1 MLNNAMQRS
10 FHSDGVS
17 QGVTISTIVP
27 SFHSQLLV
35 FGLVCFVLDFF
46 FFFFFSCWQPVEVK
60 QWWRSNG
67 GGERESDF
75 KRF

>member
-1 MLNNAMQRS
+1 MAMLNNAMQRS

-35 FGLVCFVLDFF
+35 FGSL
-46 FFFFFSCWQPVEVK
+46 FFSCWQPVEVK

-67 GGERESDF
+67 GGEKESDF